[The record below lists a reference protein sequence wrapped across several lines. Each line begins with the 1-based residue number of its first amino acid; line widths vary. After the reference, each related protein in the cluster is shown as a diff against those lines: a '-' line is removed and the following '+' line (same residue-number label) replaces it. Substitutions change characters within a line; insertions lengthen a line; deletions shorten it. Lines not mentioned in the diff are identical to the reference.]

1 MKLAESLANRLK
13 EVLIEGKWV
22 TGTNFKEQIFD
33 LDWKE
38 AIQKV
43 DSLNSIA
50 DLTFHVCYY
59 IAGVAKVLEG
69 GSLDIKDKYSFDYP
83 PVRSNEDWK
92 NLINKF
98 CSDSEKFIYL
108 VAKMTDKELFKN
120 FVDEKYG
127 DYHRNIDVI
136 IEHTYYHLG
145 QVLLIK
151 KLIKNRQ
158 KNI

>member
-50 DLTFHVCYY
+50 DLTFHVSYY

-151 KLIKNRQ
+151 KLIKNR
-158 KNI
+158 

>member
-1 MKLAESLANRLK
+1 MKLAESLANRLR

-50 DLTFHVCYY
+50 DLTFHVSYY

-69 GSLDIKDKYSFDYP
+69 GPLDIKDKYSFDYP

-92 NLINKF
+92 NLVNKF

-151 KLIKNRQ
+151 KLIKNR
-158 KNI
+158 